1 MMDWVDFIYYFKWYL
16 ILIQIFFVFL
26 TALLISSRDFI
37 KKFENKKILIITA
50 HPDDEVMFFT
60 PLINSF
66 KHCQFTL
73 LCLSNGNSAGLGKIR
88 EKELENACKFLGIN
102 GLEIVNNKSLED
114 GMDKFWNKEIVAQ
127 VITKTIEKS
136 LPDAIF
142 SFDEFGISMH
152 PNHIAIRNGLAHI
165 KTQHK
170 DLIKEIEFWE
180 LKSTGIIRKYIG
192 MLDIIFS
199 SRSDSVLF
207 NPSPF
212 LA

>member
-1 MMDWVDFIYYFKWYL
+1 MMYWIDFIYYFKWYL

-60 PLINSF
+60 PLIHSF

-127 VITKTIEKS
+127 V
-136 LPDAIF
+136 
-142 SFDEFGISMH
+142 
-152 PNHIAIRNGLAHI
+152 GL
-165 KTQHK
+165 K
-170 DLIKEIEFWE
+170 L
-180 LKSTGIIRKYIG
+180 L
-192 MLDIIFS
+192 L
-199 SRSDSVLF
+199 
-207 NPSPF
+207 
-212 LA
+212 